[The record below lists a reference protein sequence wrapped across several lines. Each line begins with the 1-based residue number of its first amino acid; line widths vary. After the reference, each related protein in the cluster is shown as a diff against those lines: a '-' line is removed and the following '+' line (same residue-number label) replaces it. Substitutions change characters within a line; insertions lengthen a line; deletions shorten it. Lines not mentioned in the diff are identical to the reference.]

1 MKSYQPLKAVM
12 TLDERELLQ
21 GFLHDLIQVRVT
33 NKDPVA
39 EALIVQACTRQPD
52 ALYILVQRLLIAQ
65 QALNR
70 LSSQNT
76 QDQALPLATVATPAQ
91 QFLNPSLI
99 ASTALG
105 VVAGS
110 LLQQGIEG
118 WLESGDLAGL
128 PGLDDID
135 L

>member
-1 MKSYQPLKAVM
+1 M

-21 GFLHDLIQVRVT
+21 KFLHDLIQVRMPH
-33 NKDPVA
+33 KDPVA

-52 ALYILVQRLLIAQ
+52 ALYILVQRLMIAQ
-65 QALNR
+65 RALDR
-70 LSSQNT
+70 LSNSNAKEQSPPPSAGT
-76 QDQALPLATVATPAQ
+76 TPSQ
-91 QFLNPSLI
+91 QFLNPGII

-110 LLQQGIEG
+110 LLQQGLSG
-118 WLESGDLAGL
+118 WLESEDLAGL
-128 PGLDDID
+128 SGLDDID

>member
-1 MKSYQPLKAVM
+1 M

-21 GFLHDLIQVRVT
+21 KFLHDLIQVRVT
-33 NKDPVA
+33 HKDPVA

-65 QALNR
+65 RALDR
-70 LSSQNT
+70 LSNSNAK
-76 QDQALPLATVATPAQ
+76 DQTPSSSVGASPSQ
-91 QFLNPSLI
+91 QFLNPGLI

-110 LLQQGIEG
+110 MLQQGLSG
-118 WLESGDLAGL
+118 WLESEDLAGL
-128 PGLDDID
+128 SGLSGLDDID